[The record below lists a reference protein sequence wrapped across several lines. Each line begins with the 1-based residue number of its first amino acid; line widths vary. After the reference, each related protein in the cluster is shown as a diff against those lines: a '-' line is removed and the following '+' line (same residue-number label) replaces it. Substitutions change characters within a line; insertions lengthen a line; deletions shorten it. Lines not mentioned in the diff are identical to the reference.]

1 MSPRPSAGETLER
14 ILQILPTA
22 AREGGAALAEIAE
35 AHEVTVERILAD
47 LAEVTARGDHLLPPL
62 DVDILIE
69 GDRVTVWTT
78 GEFRRPVKLSPLE
91 ALALALGLRI
101 LADDGR
107 KESGASRREELRAL
121 AGRLDRG
128 LAQTP
133 TEELAARYSLDGG
146 DPSGDGL
153 LALLR
158 DAAAARRPCRLV
170 YLKPAG
176 AFPEERLVHPY
187 ALVFGSGRWY
197 VLGWSEEPRDVR
209 AFRVDRIAE
218 ARVAEGRFEVPAGFD
233 PEEYVTESTVYR
245 ANDEFEVAV
254 RYSPKIAKWILEGH
268 DAAGAGGEAAVED
281 EDPRDGAAV
290 QPDGSVVVRHRVAD
304 PSWVLR
310 HVLAYGPD
318 AEVLGPPEIR
328 ALVAERLA
336 SWATR

>member
-1 MSPRPSAGETLER
+1 MSPQPSAGETLER
-14 ILQILPTA
+14 ILQILPVA
-22 AREGGAALAEIAE
+22 AREGGATLAELAE
-35 AHEVTVERILAD
+35 AHEVSVERILAD
-47 LAEVTARGDHLLPPL
+47 LAEVTARGDYHLPPL

-101 LADDGR
+101 LADDAR
-107 KESGASRREELRAL
+107 AESGASRREELRAL

-128 LAQTP
+128 LAATP
-133 TEELAARYSLDGG
+133 AEDLAARYSLDGG

-158 DAAAARRPCRLV
+158 DAAAARRPCRLL

-197 VLGWSEEPRDVR
+197 LLGWSEEPRDVR

-218 ARVAEGRFEVPAGFD
+218 ARIAEGRFEVPAGFD
-233 PEEYVTESTVYR
+233 PEEYVTGSTVYR

-254 RYSPKIAKWILEGH
+254 RYSPKIARWILERAG
-268 DAAGAGGEAAVED
+268 AAGEA
-281 EDPRDGAAV
+281 DGTAV

-318 AEVLGPPEIR
+318 AEVLDPPEIR

-336 SWATR
+336 ALGGDGPFLTK